1 MVANS
6 AKVSKPSGQGMLER
20 WSRPA
25 PRQVKLNV
33 DASFHADDAAG
44 ATGAVIRDYKGQ
56 LIAAN
61 CSYVP
66 NIFSAAMAEALA
78 MREGLALACRL
89 GCQAIVAES
98 DSLETINSCTG
109 VDTWWSESAPI
120 FADIVDLA
128 SNIDKLEFKHIP
140 REANLVAHE
149 IARSCFVIKVNCT
162 WDDDPPSFLLSS
174 LINDVTMDIG

>member
-1 MVANS
+1 
-6 AKVSKPSGQGMLER
+6 
-20 WSRPA
+20 
-25 PRQVKLNV
+25 
-33 DASFHADDAAG
+33 
-44 ATGAVIRDYKGQ
+44 
-56 LIAAN
+56 
-61 CSYVP
+61 
-66 NIFSAAMAEALA
+66 MAEALA

-89 GCQAIVAES
+89 GCQAIVVES

-109 VDTWWSESAPI
+109 VDTWWSESAAI

-140 REANLVAHE
+140 REANMVAHE
-149 IARSCFVIKVNCT
+149 IARNCFVQKVNCN